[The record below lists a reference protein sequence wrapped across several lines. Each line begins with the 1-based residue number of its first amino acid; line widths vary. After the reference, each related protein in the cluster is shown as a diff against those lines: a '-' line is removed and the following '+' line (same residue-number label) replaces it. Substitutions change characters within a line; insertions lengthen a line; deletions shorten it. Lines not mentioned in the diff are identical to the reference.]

1 MTIKPLTDRLE
12 ETATAVI
19 LGSMTVITFA
29 NVIARYVFDSGIL
42 WALEVTVFLFGWLVL
57 LGAAYAVKVRAH
69 LGVDVVTAG
78 LSKPMRRIMA
88 LLACAVCVVY
98 AFLLLKGSWDYWA
111 NFANLPATDGRW
123 FPLGFEDS
131 FREKGW
137 YETEDTPMPD
147 ILGFRPLD
155 WLQDVFNEGETYEKV
170 PRLVPYVILPFA
182 MALLLFR
189 FVMAGIAIWRDRMDG
204 LIASHEVE
212 DAVDDAAKKLKDL

>member
-1 MTIKPLTDRLE
+1 MMKPLSDRIE
-12 ETATAVI
+12 ELAIAVI

-78 LSKPMRRIMA
+78 LSKPVRRITA
-88 LLACAVCVVY
+88 LIACAVCIVY

-123 FPLGFEDS
+123 FPTGFEDS

-155 WLQDVFNEGETYEKV
+155 WLQDVFNEGETYEKI
-170 PRLVPYVILPFA
+170 PRLVPYIILPFA

-189 FVMAGIAIWRDRMDG
+189 FVVTGIAIWRGRVEG

-212 DAVDDAAKKLKDL
+212 DAVEDAAKKLKDL

>member
-1 MTIKPLTDRLE
+1 
-12 ETATAVI
+12 
-19 LGSMTVITFA
+19 
-29 NVIARYVFDSGIL
+29 
-42 WALEVTVFLFGWLVL
+42 
-57 LGAAYAVKVRAH
+57 
-69 LGVDVVTAG
+69 
-78 LSKPMRRIMA
+78 
-88 LLACAVCVVY
+88 
-98 AFLLLKGSWDYWA
+98 
-111 NFANLPATDGRW
+111 
-123 FPLGFEDS
+123 
-131 FREKGW
+131 
-137 YETEDTPMPD
+137 MPD